1 MSLLDPNYAK
11 AAARA
16 EMRRRLRLL
25 PAAARQAASRE
36 IVQQLLA
43 ETAWREARRVFA
55 FFPQADEPDFLPAR
69 QPQHRL
75 CLPSWRNHQALM
87 TFHEVPEDF
96 AWEVARKEAWFSAPS
111 SWPEIFPASGDV
123 VLVPGL
129 GFTREGVRLG
139 RGGGFYDRWLGQHA
153 VVGVL
158 RWGLCFAM
166 QLAPTLPQ
174 EPHDQGVDRVFSA
187 GQEM

>member
-1 MSLLDPNYAK
+1 MSLPGLNSAK

-16 EMRRRLRLL
+16 EMRRRLHLL

-43 ETAWREARRVFA
+43 ETAWREARRIFA
-55 FFPQADEPDFLPAR
+55 FVPQADEPDFLPAL
-69 QPQHRL
+69 QPQHRI
-75 CLPSWRNHQALM
+75 CLPSWKDQQAPM

-96 AWEVARKEAWFSAPS
+96 AWDVARENAWFSAPA

-123 VLVPGL
+123 VLLPGL
-129 GFTREGVRLG
+129 GFTRDGFRLG
-139 RGGGFYDRWLGQHA
+139 RGGGFYDRWLGHHA

-158 RWGLCFAM
+158 RWGLCFAV
-166 QLAPTLPQ
+166 QLVPTLPQ
-174 EPHDQGVDRVFSA
+174 EPHDQRLDRVFSA
-187 GQEM
+187 GQQI